1 MPDFLNLIFHNYVLF
16 FEFKYKL
23 IIMQLR
29 LHPRNNKKLLLSKLL
44 TRAFLVILVF
54 SLLVFLAN
62 KIEMPVPSKLIKQEI
77 SNDKLITLK

>member
-29 LHPRNNKKLLLSKLL
+29 LHPRNNKRLLLSKFIIIAVL
-44 TRAFLVILVF
+44 TLLVF
-54 SLLVFLAN
+54 SLLVFLAD

>member
-44 TRAFLVILVF
+44 TRAVLVILVF
-54 SLLVFLAN
+54 SLLVFLAD

-77 SNDKLITLK
+77 SNDKFITLK

>member
-1 MPDFLNLIFHNYVLF
+1 LPDFLNLIFHNYVLF